1 MPKYKYK
8 IETSQGKVTSGVIK
22 ADTLTEASD
31 WARSQGGQ
39 VLNISEAGGAAD
51 TIESLRNIRVEF
63 GPGLKDIMYFTKQ
76 LAVMVRAGIS
86 LRDAIDGIASQVENQ
101 KFQSALQQIRRDVE
115 SGTPFSSALAKYPR
129 MFGTLYINMVRASEL
144 SGTFADM
151 MDRIAEYLAEQHET
165 RSMIR
170 GAMIYPAVL
179 FTLSVTAVTFL
190 LTWVLPKFMT
200 VFKGKEASLPT
211 PTKGLIWLSNFLR
224 DDWYIPVAGI
234 AILITGFCI
243 FRRTPVGRTTIDR
256 AKLKV
261 PILSKMFR
269 AIYISRGLQTMGEL
283 VNAGVPMLETLD
295 ITAEI
300 SGNVH
305 YEHMWSEVRDS
316 VQEGNKIV
324 APLQQGDLMPPS
336 VVQMIGAGEESGRL
350 GDVLRDVSEYYAK
363 ELKDTIKA
371 VTSMLEPLMIIFMGF
386 VIGFIAMSII
396 LPIFKMSSI
405 ASGK

>member
-1 MPKYKYK
+1 MPKYKYQ
-8 IETSQGKVTSGVIK
+8 IQTTQGKVTSGEIK
-22 ADTLTEASD
+22 ADSLTEASE

-39 VLNISEAGGAAD
+39 VLNISEAVG
-51 TIESLRNIRVEF
+51 TMQTLENLRNVRVEF

-76 LAVMVRAGIS
+76 LAVMIRAGIS
-86 LRDAIDGIASQVENQ
+86 LRDALDGIGSQITNQ
-101 KFQSALQQIRRDVE
+101 KFQNALTRIRMDVE
-115 SGTPFSSALAKYPR
+115 AGTPFSSALAKYPKI
-129 MFGTLYINMVRASEL
+129 FGKLYVNMVRASEL

-151 MDRIAEYLAEQHET
+151 MDRIAEYLEEQQET
-165 RSMIR
+165 RSMIQ

-179 FTLSVTAVTFL
+179 FTMSVAAVTFL

-200 VFKGKEASLPT
+200 VFKGKEDRLPAS
-211 PTKGLIWLSNFLR
+211 TKGLIWFSNFLR
-224 DDWYIPVAGI
+224 NDWYLIVGAIG
-234 AILITGFCI
+234 ILIMGFCI
-243 FRRTPVGRTTIDR
+243 FRRTPVGRVTIDK
-256 AKLKV
+256 AKLKI

-283 VNAGVPMLETLD
+283 VNAGVPMMETLD

-305 YEHMWSEVRDS
+305 YEDMWNEVRDS
-316 VQEGNKIV
+316 VEEGNKIV
-324 APLQQGDLMPPS
+324 APMERRSLMPAS
-336 VVQMIGAGEESGRL
+336 VVQMIGAGEQSGRL
-350 GDVLRDVSEYYAK
+350 GDVLRDVSEFYAK

-371 VTSMLEPLMIIFMGF
+371 VTSMLEPLMIVFMGF